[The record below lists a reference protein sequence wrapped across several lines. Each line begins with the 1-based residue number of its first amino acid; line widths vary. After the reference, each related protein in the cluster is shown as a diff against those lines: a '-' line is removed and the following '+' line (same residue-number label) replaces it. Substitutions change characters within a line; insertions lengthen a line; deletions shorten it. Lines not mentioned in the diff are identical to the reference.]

1 MQFLAVIARRAPS
14 CKDLLCCNISSKH
27 AFTKPLINKR
37 FETLNARNCT
47 KRTITPDSVIKNFLV
62 VQEWKGL
69 HRDLSL
75 CAEELERDPNQC
87 FRQKHAHAASAGDR
101 PVSK

>member
-1 MQFLAVIARRAPS
+1 MLCTTAARQQQGCAVLHR
-14 CKDLLCCNISSKH
+14 KL
-27 AFTKPLINKR
+27 
-37 FETLNARNCT
+37 
-47 KRTITPDSVIKNFLV
+47 PDSVIKDFLV